1 MNNRHDR
8 LLSPRVARLREAAL
22 QPKALNEWIEVE
34 RIRARAAKRAVD
46 WSAMRR
52 QADLFRSVLA
62 ELPIRIE
69 PDELIVGS
77 QDCCFAKTYD
87 LYADGVEHSLAEQ
100 APADVRAYWTAD
112 PYNVE
117 LGKLLTAEQAAAQK
131 ENVCIGKRVSAHAI
145 PDFGMVLRH
154 GLHHV
159 IERARQGLPQ
169 PADDRKRLHD
179 PDDFYRAVIESCA
192 SVIHF
197 AERFASLADRLAEK
211 ETNPVR
217 AEELRT
223 IAVICRQVPAQPA
236 RTFREALQSFWFC
249 YLAMTIEQ
257 SPNAYAFSVGRL
269 DQWVWPFLK
278 ADLSAGRITNDEA
291 LELIECLWLKFVVGP
306 ECWAVSQNIMIG
318 GVTAEGDDA
327 CNPLTLLC
335 LEATRRLRTAQ
346 PSVAVRI
353 APESSPRLLE
363 KAVEVLVCGMGIP
376 AIHNDA
382 TVIPTMRSIGYTE
395 ADARNY
401 CIAGCQE
408 FVAEGADNSRTTA
421 GKFNLLKCLEL
432 ALNDGVSTL
441 SGKRLGPATGKP
453 EAFGCYDDIWKAFR
467 AQVTYFVDLM
477 VDAHNRADLLIAAE
491 KPVPFLS
498 GMMGD
503 CLDKGIDFRS
513 DGARYN
519 FSGCLVHGLGSTADA
534 LAAMRTLVFERRVV
548 DIAELADALRTDFV
562 GQELLRQSLLNSA
575 PKYGNGEPE
584 VDRIAAEVFRFTA
597 ETIQS
602 RRNAWG
608 GLWRAGFN
616 TPSTHVH
623 YGRTTGATPDGRHA
637 GIPMSYGT
645 GPTDGRAKQGPTAVA
660 RSVTSFNHK
669 LATLGTDLTFSFH
682 PTVVNGAGG
691 RDRLAAFVRSLL
703 DLGAH
708 HFQIN
713 IVGAEEL
720 RAAQDRPEEY
730 ADLLVRVHGYSTRF
744 VALERSIQDDLIAR
758 LESFG

>member
-1 MNNRHDR
+1 MNSRPDK
-8 LLSPRVARLREAAL
+8 LLSPRVARLRSTAL
-22 QPKALNEWIEVE
+22 QPKALSEWIEVE

-52 QADLFRSVLA
+52 QAELFCAVLA

-87 LYADGVEHSLAEQ
+87 LYADGVEHSLAERT
-100 APADVRAYWTAD
+100 PEDVRAYWATD
-112 PYNVE
+112 PYNVK
-117 LGKLLTAEQAAAQK
+117 LGRLLTAEQVAAQK

-145 PDFGMVLRH
+145 PAFGMVLRH
-154 GLHHV
+154 GLFYV
-159 IERARQGLPQ
+159 IERARQGLFQ

-179 PDDFYRAVIESCA
+179 PDDFYRAVIESCG

-197 AERFASLADRLAEK
+197 AERFAALADRLAEK
-211 ETNPVR
+211 ELDPVR
-217 AEELRT
+217 AEELRA
-223 IAVICRQVPAQPA
+223 IAAICRQVPARPA

-269 DQWVWPFLK
+269 DQWAWPFLET
-278 ADLSAGRITNDEA
+278 DLNTGRITNDEA

-335 LEATRRLRTAQ
+335 LEATHRLRTAQ

-353 APESSPRLLE
+353 APESSPKLLE
-363 KAVEVLVCGMGIP
+363 KAVEVLARGMGIP

-432 ALNDGVSTL
+432 ALNDGVSTIG
-441 SGKRLGPATGKP
+441 GKRLGPATGKP
-453 EAFGCYDDIWKAFR
+453 EAFVSYEDVWLAFR
-467 AQVTYFVDLM
+467 TQVTHFVDMM
-477 VDAHNRADLLIAAE
+477 VDAHSRADLLIAAE

-498 GMMGD
+498 GLMGD
-503 CLDKGIDFRS
+503 CLEKGFDFRS
-513 DGARYN
+513 DGSRYN
-519 FSGCLVHGLGSTADA
+519 FSGCLVHGLGSSADA
-534 LAAMRTLVFERRVV
+534 LAAIRTLVFERRVV
-548 DIAELADALRTDFV
+548 NMAELADALRTDFA
-562 GQELLRQSLLNSA
+562 GRELLRQRLLNGV
-575 PKYGNGEPE
+575 PKYGNGDPE
-584 VDRIAAEVFRFTA
+584 VDHIAAEVFAFTTEA
-597 ETIQS
+597 IQS

-608 GLWRAGFN
+608 GAWRAGFN

-637 GIPMSYGT
+637 GMPMSYGT
-645 GPTDGRAKQGPTAVA
+645 GPADGRAKQGPTAVA
-660 RSVTSFNHK
+660 RSVTIFDHK

-682 PTVVNGAGG
+682 PTVVNGPGG
-691 RDRLAAFVRSLL
+691 RARLAAFVRTLL
-703 DLGAH
+703 HLGAH

-713 IVGAEEL
+713 IVSAEAL
-720 RAAQDRPEEY
+720 RAAQDQPEEY
-730 ADLLVRVHGYSTRF
+730 GDLLVRVHGYSTRF